1 MSAYGKPQPPQL
13 HGYDP
18 GRTYPESSFPFVA
31 PTYVSQPPVPS
42 PTTVPAFQNAAQMT
56 QMVYAPN
63 QNRPSYEQSGPYL
76 NVGSNAPEVASF
88 TPLRGPE
95 GTKLF
100 VYITSLYEL
109 LTTNEPVFF
118 LKFGQQKLRAS
129 LTRMNQ
135 QGGVCQ
141 YALAVETPQF
151 ASTGWSSS
159 QVPVSMFMESGDGDV
174 IAKVEVGHFT
184 YVDGAMMGG
193 NASMEGSRKRKIST
207 ESADLMKSPAK
218 RVSSQQI
225 RPKEEYASYGYSST
239 DGSGY
244 SPSYL
249 QPNSS
254 YSNLATQ
261 YSRSAGSFQGQPS
274 SRNIGYAFSNS
285 SAASPIVKAQSPQI
299 PNWTPGY
306 STMGSNL
313 ARSPGVPSNA
323 TSSRPALT
331 SLPSPASVA
340 NPPLIRTSTLQQT
353 PSPASTPHGGQQFN
367 AYALY
372 PNKAKLE
379 INGDLDSMV
388 QNWSDEECEARRRLV
403 CFQRT
408 QSGSTI
414 TTSFRPVSVD
424 DRPPNSI
431 CISCIYWEEKQE
443 CFITSVDTIYLLE
456 QLVAARFTVEEKNRI
471 RRNLEGFRPLTV
483 SKGKQ
488 DSEEFFKVIMAFPNP
503 KPRNIEKDVK
513 VFHWKDLSSALK
525 KIIGKY
531 SASPSST
538 LPPAPALLTPVSSTG
553 YAATEAAGI
562 SYVSDHHG
570 AISPRSISGST
581 TSTAYTANIPARVH
595 SPHNPKSMTTLQSGP
610 PDLRVSVPHPHEPS
624 SHWQG
629 GQHHMPT
636 PQQQYQQQLGSQSAR
651 NSWDM
656 STYLES
662 SPATAGGSSTPQ
674 TLNYQNPRNM
684 AESAGPV
691 GDNRIVRSLSSQQQ
705 QQSHQMPRT

>member
-1 MSAYGKPQPPQL
+1 
-13 HGYDP
+13 
-18 GRTYPESSFPFVA
+18 
-31 PTYVSQPPVPS
+31 
-42 PTTVPAFQNAAQMT
+42 MT
-56 QMVYAPN
+56 QMVYASNP
-63 QNRPSYEQSGPYL
+63 NRPSYNEQSGPFL
-76 NVGSNAPEVASF
+76 NVATPTPEVTRYS
-88 TPLRGPE
+88 PLRGPA

-100 VYITSLYEL
+100 VSITSLYEL

-118 LKFGQQKLRAS
+118 LKFGQQKCRAS
-129 LTRMNQ
+129 LTRMDQ

-141 YALAVETPQF
+141 YGLTVETPQF

-174 IAKVEVGHFT
+174 IAKVEVGTFT

-193 NASMEGSRKRKIST
+193 NVSMEGSRKRKIST

-225 RPKEEYASYGYSST
+225 RPKEEHASYGYTST

-244 SPSYL
+244 SPSPYL
-249 QPNSS
+249 QPSSS
-254 YSNLATQ
+254 YGNLAAQ
-261 YSRSAGSFQGQPS
+261 YSRSAGSYQGQPS
-274 SRNIGYAFSNS
+274 SRNLGYSFSNS
-285 SAASPIVKAQSPQI
+285 SAASPIIKAQSPQI
-299 PNWTPGY
+299 TNWAPGF

-379 INGDLDSMV
+379 INGNLDSMV
-388 QNWSDEECEARRRLV
+388 ENWSDEEYEARRRLV

-414 TTSFRPVSVD
+414 NTSFRPVSVD

-443 CFITSVDTIYLLE
+443 CFVTSVDTIYLLE

-488 DSEEFFKVIMAFPNP
+488 DSEEFFKVIMQFPNP

-513 VFHWKDLSSALK
+513 VFHWKDLPSALK

-531 SASPSST
+531 
-538 LPPAPALLTPVSSTG
+538 VSSFTF
-553 YAATEAAGI
+553 I
-562 SYVSDHHG
+562 SIHY
-570 AISPRSISGST
+570 
-581 TSTAYTANIPARVH
+581 
-595 SPHNPKSMTTLQSGP
+595 
-610 PDLRVSVPHPHEPS
+610 
-624 SHWQG
+624 
-629 GQHHMPT
+629 
-636 PQQQYQQQLGSQSAR
+636 
-651 NSWDM
+651 
-656 STYLES
+656 
-662 SPATAGGSSTPQ
+662 
-674 TLNYQNPRNM
+674 
-684 AESAGPV
+684 
-691 GDNRIVRSLSSQQQ
+691 
-705 QQSHQMPRT
+705 

>member
-1 MSAYGKPQPPQL
+1 M
-13 HGYDP
+13 
-18 GRTYPESSFPFVA
+18 
-31 PTYVSQPPVPS
+31 
-42 PTTVPAFQNAAQMT
+42 
-56 QMVYAPN
+56 
-63 QNRPSYEQSGPYL
+63 
-76 NVGSNAPEVASF
+76 NVGSTPTPEVTSYV
-88 TPLRGPE
+88 PSRGPG

-109 LTTNEPVFF
+109 MTTNEPVFF
-118 LKFGQQKLRAS
+118 LMFGQRKYRAS
-129 LTRMNQ
+129 LTKMTQ

-141 YALAVETPQF
+141 YTVAAETPQF
-151 ASTGWSSS
+151 AATGWSSS
-159 QVPVSMFMESGDGDV
+159 QVPVSMFMESGDGDI
-174 IAKVEVGHFT
+174 IAKVEVGNFT
-184 YVDGAMMGG
+184 YVEGG
-193 NASMEGSRKRKIST
+193 MSAGSTSMEGSRKRKIST
-207 ESADLMKSPAK
+207 ESAELMKSPAK

-225 RPKEEYASYGYSST
+225 RPKEEYGTYGYTST

-244 SPSYL
+244 SPYL
-249 QPNSS
+249 QPGSS
-254 YSNLATQ
+254 YGNLAAQ
-261 YSRSAGSFQGQPS
+261 YSRSTGSYQGQS
-274 SRNIGYAFSNS
+274 SARNLGFTFSNS
-285 SAASPIVKAQSPQI
+285 STASPIIKAQSPQW
-299 PNWTPGY
+299 NPGY
-306 STMGSNL
+306 SNVGSNL

-379 INGDLDSMV
+379 INGDLDSMA
-388 QNWSDEECEARRRLV
+388 QTWSADEWEAKRRLV

-414 TTSFRPVSVD
+414 NTSFKPVSVD

-431 CISCIYWEEKQE
+431 CISCIYWEEKEE
-443 CFITSVDTIYLLE
+443 CFVTSVDTIYLLE

-531 SASPSST
+531 VSFFLSSFRYISDDRQSASPSST

-553 YAATEAAGI
+553 YAATEAAGV
-562 SYVSDHHG
+562 SYVSDHH
-570 AISPRSISGST
+570 AVSPRSISGST
-581 TSTAYTANIPARVH
+581 ASTAYSSIPARVH

-610 PDLRVSVPHPHEPS
+610 PDLRVSVPHPHESS

-629 GQHHMPT
+629 NQHHMPT
-636 PQQQYQQQLGSQSAR
+636 PQQQYQQQLGHQSAR

-656 STYLES
+656 STYLEN
-662 SPATAGGSSTPQ
+662 SPATAGAGGTSTPQ
-674 TLNYQNPRNM
+674 SMNYPNSRNIADSPM
-684 AESAGPV
+684 PG
-691 GDNRIVRSLSSQQQ
+691 GDNRIVRSLSSQQR